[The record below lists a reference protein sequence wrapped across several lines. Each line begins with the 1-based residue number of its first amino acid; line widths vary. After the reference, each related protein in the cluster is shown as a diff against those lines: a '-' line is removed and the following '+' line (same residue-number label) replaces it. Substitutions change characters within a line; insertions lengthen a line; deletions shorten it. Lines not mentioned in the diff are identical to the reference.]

1 MFKLQS
7 ETRGEQTS
15 LIEEMIGNVKVVQAF
30 SYQEEALK
38 KFDEINERLEKYSLR
53 AVFFSSL
60 TNL

>member
-30 SYQEEALK
+30 PIRK
-38 KFDEINERLEKYSLR
+38 KH
-53 AVFFSSL
+53 
-60 TNL
+60 

>member
-1 MFKLQS
+1 
-7 ETRGEQTS
+7 
-15 LIEEMIGNVKVVQAF
+15 MIGNVKVVQAF